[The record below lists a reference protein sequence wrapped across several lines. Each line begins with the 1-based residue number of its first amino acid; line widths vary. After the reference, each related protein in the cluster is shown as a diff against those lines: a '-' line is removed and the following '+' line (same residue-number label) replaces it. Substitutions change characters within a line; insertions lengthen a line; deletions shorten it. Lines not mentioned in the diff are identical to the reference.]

1 MKKFL
6 FILILINSIHTYC
19 QEIKISGYKNLNG
32 ICNPENVEARFSIFT
47 YTSQTKFKI
56 KKIENELNSRLKL
69 LTTYLNLSEDR
80 MINIVL
86 NCKGDVLKSEIDA
99 KKIDHN
105 IKNEIEN
112 TFKMLT
118 IWKKRKYNGG
128 TDSSILISFKIE
140 NGMISLK

>member
-6 FILILINSIHTYC
+6 FILILINSIDTYC

-32 ICNPENVEARFSIFT
+32 ICNPEDVEARFSLFT
-47 YTSQTKFKI
+47 YTSRTKFKI
-56 KKIENELNSRLKL
+56 KKIENELNSGLKL

-99 KKIDHN
+99 IKIDHN

-118 IWKKRKYNGG
+118 IWKKRKYNGV